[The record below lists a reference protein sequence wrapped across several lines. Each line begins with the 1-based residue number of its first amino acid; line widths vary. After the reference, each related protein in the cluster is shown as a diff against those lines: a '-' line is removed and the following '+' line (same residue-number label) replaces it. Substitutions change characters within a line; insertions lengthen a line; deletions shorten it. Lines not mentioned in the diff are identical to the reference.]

1 MSPTAYLDHAATT
14 PLRRAAAA
22 AVAEE
27 LTRVGNPSSLH
38 GPGRAA
44 RAVVE
49 EARESLAAALG
60 AHPSEVVLTSGGTEA
75 DNLAVLGTH
84 RSRANADPRRRRVVA
99 STFEHHAVLEPVE
112 HLVEREGGLVTWVE
126 PGPDGIVTA
135 DAVRAAIGADPGSVS
150 LVTVMWANNEVGTIS
165 PLADIA
171 AVAHEHGIPVHS
183 DAVQAFGHVPLDFA
197 ASGVDLLTVTAHK
210 LGGPVGVGALVA
222 RRDATLEP
230 IAYGGGQERDVRS
243 GTLNAA
249 GARGFAVA
257 ATESVALLEEESA
270 RVTALR
276 DDLLHRAAAL
286 DADTEVT
293 GTWTPGDT
301 SRRLPGHAHLL
312 VPDTDS
318 EALLYVLDRAGV
330 ACSTG
335 SACRAGVARQSHV
348 VAALGLGDFVGT
360 ALRLTLGH
368 TSTAADVDAFVAA
381 FPEAVAAGRRAMAV
395 AR

>member
-1 MSPTAYLDHAATT
+1 VTSSAYLDHAATT
-14 PLRRAAAA
+14 PLRRAAAE

-27 LTRVGNPSSLH
+27 LSRVGNPSALH
-38 GPGRAA
+38 SAGRAA

-49 EARESLAAALG
+49 EARESLAASLG

-84 RSRANADPRRRRVVA
+84 RARVAVDPRRRRVVA
-99 STFEHHAVLEPVE
+99 SSFEHHAVLEPAE
-112 HLVEREGGLVTWVE
+112 HLVEREGAEVTWVD

-135 DAVRAAIGADPGSVS
+135 ESVRAAIEEDPASVS
-150 LVTVMWANNEVGTIS
+150 VVSVMWANNELGTIS
-165 PLADIA
+165 PLPAIA
-171 AVAHEHGIPVHS
+171 AIAHAHGIPVHS
-183 DAVQAFGHVPLDFA
+183 DAVQAFGHVPLDVA
-197 ASGVDLLTVTAHK
+197 TAGVDLLTVTAHK

-222 RRDATLEP
+222 RRDALLEP

-243 GTLNAA
+243 GTLNVA

-257 ATESVALLEEESA
+257 AAEAVGLMAEESA
-270 RVTALR
+270 RITSLR
-276 DDLLHRAAAL
+276 DELMRRAVAL
-286 DADTEVT
+286 DPTIEVT
-293 GTWTPGDT
+293 GAWTPGDT
-301 SRRLPGHAHLL
+301 SHRLPGHAHLL

-330 ACSTG
+330 AASTG

-348 VAALGLGDFVGT
+348 VGAIGRGDFVGT

-368 TSTAADVDAFVAA
+368 PSTAADVEAFLAVL
-381 FPEAVAAGRRAMAV
+381 PEAVAAGRRAMAV
-395 AR
+395 A